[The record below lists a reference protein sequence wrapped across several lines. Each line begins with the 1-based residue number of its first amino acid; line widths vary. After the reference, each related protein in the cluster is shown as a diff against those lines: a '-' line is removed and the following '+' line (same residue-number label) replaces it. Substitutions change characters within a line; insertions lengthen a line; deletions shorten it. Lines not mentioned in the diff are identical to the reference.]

1 MMSRPIKILIF
12 ILSLAVGSALALPAS
27 AETAKETKQKKQV
40 VTPAPNRANT
50 GYRGQ
55 DKFPA
60 GPLYLGQD
68 YLGDD
73 PDPFIRLQIYR
84 DLSAKYGGND

>member
-1 MMSRPIKILIF
+1 MPQPIKILIF
-12 ILSLAVGSALALPAS
+12 AASFTIGSALAVPAS
-27 AETAKETKQKKQV
+27 AEPKKDIKQKKEA
-40 VTPAPNRANT
+40 VTSKPDRVNA

-55 DKFPA
+55 DKFRA
-60 GPLYLGQD
+60 GPLYDDKL

-84 DLSAKYGGND
+84 DLGAKHGGTD

>member
-1 MMSRPIKILIF
+1 MSRPSKILIF
-12 ILSLAVGSALALPAS
+12 SISLAVGSALALPAS
-27 AETAKETKQKKQV
+27 AGPAKEAKQKKQV
-40 VTPAPNRANT
+40 AAPAPNRANT

-60 GPLYLGQD
+60 GPIYFGKD

-84 DLSAKYGGND
+84 DLGAKYGGND